1 MEKQKLNS
9 IQVLRGIAAM
19 MVLLAH
25 APMATKPPAGPFAD
39 FPWRIGAMGVD
50 VFFIISGF
58 VIAMVTERTRSGSA
72 DFLRNRL
79 TRILPMYLV
88 ASTFLLTLAPIS
100 ASKIWNTLFFIP
112 LFDGHAYTN
121 PAHWFGWSV
130 ALEMWFYMIFSAV
143 LAFAR
148 QTAFTTY
155 ITVIVSAVMITFFYE
170 GDWFAP
176 HFLGSPLA
184 LEFVLGLLLYR
195 CRHKLG
201 FRVSVCMMLIGALLM
216 WEAGSARPWLAIHD
230 DSLASSKV
238 AMLRVATWGLP
249 SLLVVAGFVGLDL
262 TTKIRWP
269 ASLVW
274 MGNISYSFYLMQP
287 FAIIAMRIAH
297 VSVWWVAFLWMFSIT
312 TVLAGLANMYIE
324 VPLTRALRDDLRNRR
339 LAKQAAVNS
348 RAA

>member
-1 MEKQKLNS
+1 MDKQKLNS
-9 IQVLRGIAAM
+9 IQVLRGVAAM

-25 APMATKPPAGPFAD
+25 VPLAISLPTGSIAKEL
-39 FPWRIGAMGVD
+39 PWRIGAMGVD

-58 VIAMVTERTRSGSA
+58 VIAMMTERGRSSPG
-72 DFLRNRL
+72 DFVRNRV

-88 ASTFLLTLAPIS
+88 ASALLLALGPLS
-100 ASKIWNTLFFIP
+100 ASKVWNTLFFVP
-112 LFDGHAYTN
+112 LFDGRAYTN

-130 ALEMWFYMIFSAV
+130 ALEMWFYMIFAAV
-143 LAFAR
+143 LTLPKHKTGA
-148 QTAFTTY
+148 TY
-155 ITVIVSAVMITFFYE
+155 VAIIVSVVMPTFFYD

-195 CRHKLG
+195 YRYKLS
-201 FRVSVCMMLIGALLM
+201 FSVSVCMVIAGFWLM
-216 WEAGSARPWLAIHD
+216 WKAGSARPWLASHE

-262 TTKIRWP
+262 TAKIRWP

-274 MGNISYSFYLMQP
+274 MGNISYSFYLIQP
-287 FAIIAMRIAH
+287 FVIVSMRFLEVPPWI
-297 VSVWWVAFLWMFSIT
+297 AFLYMFSIT
-312 TVLAGLANMYIE
+312 TILAGLANKYIE
-324 VPLTRALRDDLRNRR
+324 VPATRALRVGMVSRE
-339 LAKQAAVNS
+339 AA
-348 RAA
+348 RHT